1 MKIFNPII
9 KKYKE
14 ITGNTISI
22 PNYQR
27 KYQWTPDLARQLF
40 IDLKDKFETL
50 SGINKEA
57 DDYLN
62 YLIPSYEG
70 KMFYLGQIVKTNMDG
85 ASQIVD
91 GQQRLTTLFLIF
103 KAISDYSIDEELGPS
118 DPFYEIFSSY
128 LSPKLEPSK
137 EDEDVVRFIFSRK
150 SQKEIQKNKTSEV
163 KEMNKKAHVKNFK
176 AIYSE
181 IKTWKPNY
189 NQLINLM
196 QFIQEEVKF
205 LVVEINDI
213 EDAINF
219 FEIMNSKS
227 IALSPSDLIK
237 NYVLKSA
244 GDPELAAKSWNDM
257 IETLGEN
264 SDNLSKFI
272 RFVYI
277 ARIGS
282 TSNKKLFQNVKNLP
296 SEHDSFISDL
306 KKYLEPYREF
316 MGYRDGGNR
325 EVDSL
330 TNAITRIGA
339 RESLTPIILEII
351 RINEDKKKIDL
362 LEDLVGFSYKYFF
375 NFGFKANAYAP
386 KVTEICR
393 NIAAGNT
400 KNVLKPLFSVMKEQI
415 AEGESLTD
423 KIEYAIDEFKFS
435 DDEKSKALKISKAI
449 FPIMYTKVWRK
460 IDSNE
465 MNVEFKLYQ
474 WDIEHIYPKTPS
486 EDSSW
491 IEISE
496 NTIWNIGN
504 LIPIS
509 DKKNRTAKNADFK
522 LKYLYYKGQKD
533 ANGKDAKDLNES
545 LLFKVFFDDFVP
557 EKFNENSTW
566 DEQAIENR
574 TKTLFD
580 AIDNQDVLF
589 LKKVNDKY
597 K

>member
-1 MKIFNPII
+1 MKIFNPVI

-14 ITGNTISI
+14 IIGNAISI

-40 IDLKDKFETL
+40 IDLKDKFEVLNGT
-50 SGINKEA
+50 SKEA
-57 DDYLN
+57 KDYLN

-70 KMFYLGQIVKTNMDG
+70 KMFYLGQIVKTNIDG

-103 KAISDYSIDEELGPS
+103 KAISDYSIDEDLGPS
-118 DPFYEIFSSY
+118 DPFYEIFSTY

-137 EDEDVVRFIFSRK
+137 EDEEVVEFILSRK
-150 SQKEIQKNKTSEV
+150 SQKEVQKNKTAEV
-163 KEMNKKAHVKNFK
+163 KEMNKKPHVKNFK
-176 AIYSE
+176 AIYNE
-181 IKTWKPNY
+181 IKAWKPNY

-196 QFIQEEVKF
+196 QFIRDEVKF

-282 TSNKKLFQNVKNLP
+282 TSNKKLFQNVKKLP
-296 SEHDSFISDL
+296 KEHDSFIPDL

-330 TNAITRIGA
+330 TNAIARIGA

-351 RINEDKKKIDL
+351 RINEDKRKIDL

-386 KVTEICR
+386 KVTEICK

-400 KNVLKPLFSVMKEQI
+400 DNVLKPLFDVMKEQI

-423 KIEYAIDEFKFS
+423 KTKYTVDDFKFS
-435 DDEKSKALKISKAI
+435 DDDKTKAIKIAKAI
-449 FPIMYTKVWRK
+449 FPIMYTKEWRK
-460 IDSNE
+460 IDNNE

-474 WDIEHIYPKTPS
+474 WDIEHIYPKTPAA
-486 EDSSW
+486 DSSW
-491 IEISE
+491 VEISE

-509 DKKNRTAKNADFK
+509 DKKNRTAKNDEFRI
-522 LKYLYYKGQKD
+522 KYLYYKGK
-533 ANGKDAKDLNES
+533 KDAKGNDVDGLKES
-545 LLFKVFFDDFVP
+545 LLFKEFFDKFVP
-557 EKFNENSTW
+557 EELNENSSW
-566 DEQAIENR
+566 DEKAIEDR
-574 TKTLFD
+574 TKTLFK
-580 AIDNQDVLF
+580 AIEEKDVLF
-589 LKKVNDKY
+589 LKKVNNRY